1 MVYKYH
7 SSERT
12 ETILFFFYGH
22 SWDSAGKYFRDF
34 FITYRA
40 INLLKLSTSRH
51 SVVFRNFQPCLAL
64 GANTVNHLNPPV
76 HIIGFFLLL
85 VLWAYPALSAC
96 VHLFNCLS
104 FTPLALPYIPN
115 GLYQAAFLFS
125 QKIAL
130 YIATF
135 LHPHGR
141 FLCILYNSAKTET
154 AQLQSLFLQN
164 PVHTMH
170 G

>member
-1 MVYKYH
+1 MFLY
-7 SSERT
+7 
-12 ETILFFFYGH
+12 
-22 SWDSAGKYFRDF
+22 
-34 FITYRA
+34 
-40 INLLKLSTSRH
+40 LLQL
-51 SVVFRNFQPCLAL
+51 C
-64 GANTVNHLNPPV
+64 
-76 HIIGFFLLL
+76 
-85 VLWAYPALSAC
+85 LSA
-96 VHLFNCLS
+96 LQSGRYCLN
-104 FTPLALPYIPN
+104 FTPFASPYIPN